1 MPLPLP
7 APPDH
12 ATVFV
17 WVGVGFG
24 FPFQWAEAFE
34 AVLRLQE
41 QVRQRQLPITLLCP
55 MPTAVPATLTGPD
68 ISAHAPEEEWL
79 SALEK
84 TREDLRLSPP
94 PWVWLDRETFEAHRH
109 TLPGWY
115 NQGPF
120 DLVVD
125 LKALVGNVTQSH
137 GPLMELVAIHE
148 PEWIAGGILKPG
160 VATRTAFVSMTRDAA
175 QKEEPSKAS
184 AWTPE
189 NWAACFGETAYRFR
203 DEWEGEMLAEWQAAF
218 ERKWIG
224 EAAPM
229 VPVADQN
236 AMNNQD
242 AGEGP
247 GVPQSPVPGRVRHL

>member
-1 MPLPLP
+1 MPTPSTRYPAPRPVSLP
-7 APPDH
+7 APTDH

-41 QVRQRQLPITLLCP
+41 QIRQRQLPITLLCP
-55 MPTAVPATLTGPD
+55 MPTAVPATLAGPD
-68 ISAHAPEEEWL
+68 IPAHAPEEKGQ
-79 SALEK
+79 SGPK
-84 TREDLRLSPP
+84 

-109 TLPGWY
+109 TLSGWF
-115 NQGPF
+115 NQNPF
-120 DLVVD
+120 DLVVNT
-125 LKALVGNVTQSH
+125 KALVEEVIQSH
-137 GPLMELVAIHE
+137 GSLMELVAIHE
-148 PEWIAGGILKPG
+148 PEWVPGGILKSG

-175 QKEEPSKAS
+175 RKEEPSKAS

-203 DEWEGEMLAEWQAAF
+203 DEWEGEMLADWQAAF

-229 VPVADQN
+229 PPVADPDT
-236 AMNNQD
+236 MNQ
-242 AGEGP
+242 P
-247 GVPQSPVPGRVRHL
+247 GSAEDPGLPRPPVPGRVRHL